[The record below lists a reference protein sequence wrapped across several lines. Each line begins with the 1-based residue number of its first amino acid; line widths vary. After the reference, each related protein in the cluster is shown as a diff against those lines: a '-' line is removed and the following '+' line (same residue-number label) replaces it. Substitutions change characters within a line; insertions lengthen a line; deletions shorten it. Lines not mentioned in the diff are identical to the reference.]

1 MLKKTL
7 LFSALFTSTLLFAQN
22 YAKLYPNEDVLTL
35 SLTKHIKIDTKKG
48 KLNITEEV
56 TKKNLFLT
64 NNSLSMANESVSYNT
79 FNTIKSIKAS
89 TFNPEEGKYNYVQRF
104 TSKDVVINGIF
115 FNDQK
120 EKSFVFPN
128 VKKGATTHLNYIKQV
143 NDPHFIPAFIIGSNT
158 PIINGQYSVS
168 FPKNVEVAFKTFHLD
183 STKTT
188 FKVIEDTKNT
198 TYVWHIKDTPKINRH
213 YDFSPLYYIPQ
224 IIIHIKSY
232 SHKETV
238 TNVLSQPKDLYR
250 WYTSLIEKNNY
261 SNNDLKKITL
271 DLIKNDNTD
280 REKIER
286 IYYFVQNNINYIA
299 FEDGLNGF
307 IPRDA
312 FQVYLKKYGD
322 CKDMANILNEMLHY
336 AGIDSRLT
344 WIGTRRK
351 PYSYYDVPTP
361 IADNHM
367 ITAVNSNGKYTFLDA
382 TAKYLTYGLPSPFTQ
397 GKEALI
403 SKGKFDFEIVK
414 VPEVDA
420 NLNVTKIVSEM
431 EIETAHLALKGTHKA
446 TLSGYEKLEY
456 LHKLERKDDK
466 NFSFLYFTLKFGTK
480 QTAFNTIEH
489 KNLNIAQ
496 QQLDITFNTETKD
509 YVKKIGNEIYVKP
522 NFDYNLKKEAVKHES
537 KAFDKK
543 IDYKLN
549 KIFQTILHIPEGYTL
564 DALPKNVSL
573 ENDAFDLRINYKLL
587 ENKAAI
593 AIDKTLSIKS
603 LRIFPNQIEAWNAFI
618 KLLNKSNKQSLI
630 FKKTI

>member
-1 MLKKTL
+1 
-7 LFSALFTSTLLFAQN
+7 
-22 YAKLYPNEDVLTL
+22 
-35 SLTKHIKIDTKKG
+35 
-48 KLNITEEV
+48 
-56 TKKNLFLT
+56 
-64 NNSLSMANESVSYNT
+64 
-79 FNTIKSIKAS
+79 
-89 TFNPEEGKYNYVQRF
+89 
-104 TSKDVVINGIF
+104 
-115 FNDQK
+115 
-120 EKSFVFPN
+120 
-128 VKKGATTHLNYIKQV
+128 
-143 NDPHFIPAFIIGSNT
+143 
-158 PIINGQYSVS
+158 
-168 FPKNVEVAFKTFHLD
+168 
-183 STKTT
+183 
-188 FKVIEDTKNT
+188 
-198 TYVWHIKDTPKINRH
+198 
-213 YDFSPLYYIPQ
+213 
-224 IIIHIKSY
+224 
-232 SHKETV
+232 
-238 TNVLSQPKDLYR
+238 
-250 WYTSLIEKNNY
+250 
-261 SNNDLKKITL
+261 
-271 DLIKNDNTD
+271 
-280 REKIER
+280 
-286 IYYFVQNNINYIA
+286 
-299 FEDGLNGF
+299 
-307 IPRDA
+307 
-312 FQVYLKKYGD
+312 
-322 CKDMANILNEMLHY
+322 
-336 AGIDSRLT
+336 
-344 WIGTRRK
+344 
-351 PYSYYDVPTP
+351 
-361 IADNHM
+361 M

-466 NFSFLYFTLKFGTK
+466 NLSFLYFILKFGTK

-522 NFDYNLKKEAVKHES
+522 NFDYNLKKEAVKYES